1 MDSGGRSVA
10 SFDAKV
16 APTPCGL
23 TWVDK
28 TLAAFLG
35 VVAPA
40 GDFAPVLLPNERSGI
55 LTHPAVQAWLA
66 TANETSVVHRGLFV
80 FTQLLC
86 DQTAPPPPGAL
97 DIAAAQAR
105 TLTTERQRAA
115 FRATTSPCKGC
126 HSLFDPMGLVFES
139 YDAVGRFRTAVAGS
153 PVDTSAEG
161 IFPDSLSGH
170 LANAADMLGRLA
182 KSPEASLCA
191 AKQALSYSLAKGV
204 ALPSELCV
212 AEDVESRFVGSASR
226 LPELFRAVAMSPG
239 FRARIEG
246 GM

>member
-1 MDSGGRSVA
+1 LWDDNGTFADLLTSP
-10 SFDAKV
+10 KV
-16 APTPCGL
+16 
-23 TWVDK
+23 WVDK
-28 TLAAFLG
+28 TLAGFLG
-35 VVAPA
+35 VPAPA
-40 GDFAPVLLPNERSGI
+40 SGFAPVSLPNERSGI
-55 LTHPAVQAWLA
+55 LTQPALQAWLA

-86 DQTAPPPPGAL
+86 DQTSPPPPGAL
-97 DIAAAQAR
+97 DIAAEQAK
-105 TLTTERQRAA
+105 TLTTERLRAG
-115 FRATTSPCKGC
+115 FRATTSPCKSC

-139 YDAVGRFRTAVAGS
+139 YDAVGRFRTTVAGS
-153 PVDTSAEG
+153 PVDTTAEG
-161 IFPDSLSGH
+161 IYPASLSGH
-170 LANAADMLGRLA
+170 LANAADMVGRLA

-191 AKQALSYSLAKGV
+191 ARQALSYSLARGA

-212 AEDVESRFVGSASR
+212 AEDVERRFVASASR